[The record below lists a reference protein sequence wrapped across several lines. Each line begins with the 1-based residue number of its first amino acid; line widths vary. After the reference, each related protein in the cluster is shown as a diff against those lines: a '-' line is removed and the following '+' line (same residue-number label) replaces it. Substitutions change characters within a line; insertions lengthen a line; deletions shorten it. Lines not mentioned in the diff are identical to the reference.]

1 MCHVRRKRTSAR
13 TRLQLRDCESDGKCP
28 TQNKFPLSDEMDRRS
43 DRTDENVNKFSLSEK

>member
-1 MCHVRRKRTSAR
+1 MCHVRKRTSAR